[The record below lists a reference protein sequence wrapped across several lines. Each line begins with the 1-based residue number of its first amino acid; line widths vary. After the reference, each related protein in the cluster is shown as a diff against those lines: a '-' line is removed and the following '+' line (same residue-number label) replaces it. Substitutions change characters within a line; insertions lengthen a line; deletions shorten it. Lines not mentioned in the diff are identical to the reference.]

1 MDKTNKVLFTISSI
15 LVAISLYLS
24 IQISY
29 SVPQFESMFISF
41 GASLPNN
48 TKALLKYHYLG
59 LIVPFI
65 SLSALIYLFKGNTT
79 KALKNTVYLLSL
91 ITFILTITWQ
101 SYTVNVLYTPIFQMG
116 EK

>member
-1 MDKTNKVLFTISSI
+1 MDKTNKALFTMSSI
-15 LVAISLYLS
+15 LVAITLYLS

-41 GASLPNN
+41 GANLPNN
-48 TKALLKYHYLG
+48 TKAVLKYHYLG
-59 LIVPFI
+59 LILPFI
-65 SLSALIYLFKGNTT
+65 TLFALIYIFKANTT
-79 KALKNTVYLLSL
+79 NTLKNTVYLLSL

-101 SYTVNVLYTPIFQMG
+101 SYTVDVLYAPIFQMG